1 MWKSLISYIVSNAKS
16 PWTYPQMV
24 WQILFNRRI
33 SDCPLCFCNHKRN
46 EYHVCPWC
54 YMKSLKISPAIYASN
69 QTTNTPFLIRK
80 SGLITCAIEDCFF
93 SIKKPAKKS
102 PYPAITAQTKHTSPK
117 TLTRCEGKYKMS
129 QVKFR
134 YNQNEKTNRL
144 GWRLIE
150 TGLWDLRSLWP
161 WVFKSGYHE
170 TSSRRRGPQR
180 KILKGFQ
187 ERRWSQLVKK
197 NHKNWKGTN
206 KATRVLPYGE
216 SKFWQ
221 LLLY

>member
-1 MWKSLISYIVSNAKS
+1 VWRLTDSRSNIS
-16 PWTYPQMV
+16 
-24 WQILFNRRI
+24 
-33 SDCPLCFCNHKRN
+33 
-46 EYHVCPWC
+46 
-54 YMKSLKISPAIYASN
+54 
-69 QTTNTPFLIRK
+69 RK
-80 SGLITCAIEDCFF
+80 SIRIWAPGWLASYGPCQTPTLGFCVRRDDEIRNFNPRIFCKVV
-93 SIKKPAKKS
+93 IKKPAKKS